1 MPTWGH
7 YGLLEKSVRGKVFQ
21 GDFHPMSGE
30 TLPQHVEVF
39 DEVIH
44 RGVVAVV
51 QRMNAFREVHTPV
64 EKQGGFRRGWFEHE
78 EVRLGMICAEEEG
91 PQLVHAAGDAAS
103 SQVKRHL
110 GFHTERIEVFAFLR
124 QGGNAPAKPPVPTVK

>member
-44 RGVVAVV
+44 RGVATVFWRPQPSVPVNDDGFPRVEAVEDLEI
-51 QRMNAFREVHTPV
+51 F
-64 EKQGGFRRGWFEHE
+64 
-78 EVRLGMICAEEEG
+78 
-91 PQLVHAAGDAAS
+91 
-103 SQVKRHL
+103 
-110 GFHTERIEVFAFLR
+110 
-124 QGGNAPAKPPVPTVK
+124 